1 MKKGIFSFMVLALLA
16 LLMAAPPAMAQGQ
29 PSAWNYLRANTPTGK
44 VIVDTMVI
52 NKAAKTT
59 DTSAA
64 YYFNDL
70 VPYGSIYVSL
80 ISYRTGAGLLK
91 PPRIELAM
99 LDNTLKPYKPV
110 KYARPA
116 VLREVGWTSGDTG
129 SSYRDAMEAI
139 AVKLDT
145 IETSWRLIS
154 DTLPAS
160 FTMTLTDT
168 FRYVIP
174 YDFREFQPY
183 AVKFR
188 ALVAVDSLK
197 AFIKMTGTSPT
208 NKTQLNY

>member
-1 MKKGIFSFMVLALLA
+1 MKKGIFSLIMVVVLALV
-16 LLMAAPPAMAQGQ
+16 MTAPPAMGQGQ

-99 LDNTLKPYKPV
+99 LDNTLKPYK
-110 KYARPA
+110 
-116 VLREVGWTSGDTG
+116 REVGWTSGDTG